1 VSDKIGFKIRN
12 EKDLCKNE
20 PVINFKTANTDS
32 GERNQYGMESKSE
45 SNVQPYRLIAHPWP
59 PSRQMPVLLFLAFS
73 PFLHL
78 QLP

>member
-1 VSDKIGFKIRN
+1 MGFKIRN

-32 GERNQYGMESKSE
+32 GERNQCGMVGKSE
-45 SNVQPYRLIAHPWP
+45 SNVQPYRLIG
-59 PSRQMPVLLFLAFS
+59 LFQDAFS
-73 PFLHL
+73 LFLHL